1 MDYSLTQLRVGR
13 NILMADMVDVV
24 KKAYPKFDKPLLS
37 KCMNPAL
44 YGVRLQND
52 AEKEIFLRFDPE
64 GQYRPKKADRH
75 KHHCCIRCRMDEE
88 TYSRLLAQIHQDGFA
103 TVQDWLWDH
112 VQAYIN
118 ARSDD
123 P

>member
-1 MDYSLTQLRVGR
+1 MHEPGTL
-13 NILMADMVDVV
+13 
-24 KKAYPKFDKPLLS
+24 
-37 KCMNPAL
+37 
-44 YGVRLQND
+44 GVRLQGD
-52 AEKEIFLRFDPE
+52 ADKAIFQRFDPE
-64 GQYRPKKADRH
+64 GQFKPKRVDRH
-75 KHHCCIRCRMDEE
+75 RLPCSIRCRMDEE
-88 TYSRLLAQIHQDGFA
+88 TYGKLLAQIHQDGFA